1 MKDIDLFKETLK
13 KEGEALIE
21 NSSHFTGDIEKA
33 TELILSAKGKLIVI
47 AVGKSGHI
55 GKKIAAT
62 MSSTGTPAFFVHA
75 DEAAHG
81 DLGMITKDDVTLLI
95 SNSGETLEVLNII
108 PNLNKIGVKKIS
120 ITGNKESSLSKA
132 ADVSLCYAY
141 KEECDDL
148 HLAPTISSTLTL
160 AFGDALAVVL
170 SKKKGFTK
178 EDFHL
183 YHPGGSLGK
192 KLSDKSAS

>member
-33 TELILSAKGKLIVI
+33 IELISKVKGKLIVI

-62 MSSTGTPAFFVHA
+62 MSSTGTPAFFIHA

-95 SNSGETLEVLNII
+95 SNSGETPEVLNII
-108 PNLNKIGVKKIS
+108 PNLNKIGVKIIS
-120 ITGNKESSLSKA
+120 ITGNKESSLSKQS
-132 ADVSLCYAY
+132 DVSLSYSY

-170 SKKKGFTK
+170 SKKKNFTK

-192 KLSDKSAS
+192 KLSDKNA